1 MSDILKVIKEIGKG
15 RNLEMNLPKY
25 MNFMMSAYYRNSSI
39 RLAMN
44 YYTYLT
50 MEQEEEQSPE
60 WIALTTRLDKV
71 IKDTILSE
79 FNGMVLEEAVK
90 EMDGIRNQLIADTKM
105 VTLYADQFQI
115 YEYILN
121 RMEGRFEEVEA
132 LPLNYSDDKFV
143 QRLLDY
149 MMQDQDR
156 SVISQKITE
165 IVSTLPVR
173 LTKQRYYEIVK
184 DSFLLFVGSERQ
196 ALEDHVFM
204 LKSSAA
210 LLPPETETDRIRY
223 QEMDAFLKELKE
235 IDWDVLTLEQYQA
248 IQKKLCQVSAEIDR
262 ITNLSTLLIEVI
274 NDVYILLLSMPYALT
289 EVEEAAICKEIMRR
303 SQAVSKHSEKEEG
316 LFALF
321 EQLEGKQ
328 ERISEQLTV
337 NASLLDSLEQQKELI
352 ESIMLDKIYCSLLR
366 IEKLASTSHFI
377 ELDAVTD
384 RTIVDHDYA
393 EQRAHEVIGE
403 FAACFKECS
412 RRKIRSIMAAS
423 MMALPIFFK
432 NIEELKEY
440 AKTALCSCSDAEE
453 KRSSVILLKTIME
466 NLPNQIEKE

>member
-196 ALEDHVFM
+196 ALEDRVFM

-235 IDWDVLTLEQYQA
+235 IDWDVLTLEQY
-248 IQKKLCQVSAEIDR
+248 
-262 ITNLSTLLIEVI
+262 LSLIHI
-274 NDVYILLLSMPYALT
+274 
-289 EVEEAAICKEIMRR
+289 
-303 SQAVSKHSEKEEG
+303 
-316 LFALF
+316 
-321 EQLEGKQ
+321 
-328 ERISEQLTV
+328 
-337 NASLLDSLEQQKELI
+337 
-352 ESIMLDKIYCSLLR
+352 
-366 IEKLASTSHFI
+366 
-377 ELDAVTD
+377 
-384 RTIVDHDYA
+384 
-393 EQRAHEVIGE
+393 
-403 FAACFKECS
+403 
-412 RRKIRSIMAAS
+412 
-423 MMALPIFFK
+423 
-432 NIEELKEY
+432 
-440 AKTALCSCSDAEE
+440 
-453 KRSSVILLKTIME
+453 
-466 NLPNQIEKE
+466 

>member
-25 MNFMMSAYYRNSSI
+25 MNYMMSAYYRNSSI

-50 MEQEEEQSPE
+50 MEQEEEQSSE
-60 WIALTTRLDKV
+60 WTALTARLDKV
-71 IKDTILSE
+71 IKSTILSE
-79 FNGMVLEEAVK
+79 FDGTILEEAVK
-90 EMDGIRNQLIADTKM
+90 EIDSIRNQLIADTKT

-121 RMEGRFEEVEA
+121 RMEGRFEEAEA

-143 QRLLDY
+143 QRLLEY

-210 LLPPETETDRIRY
+210 LLLPETESDPIRY
-223 QEMDAFLKELKE
+223 QEMDVFLKELKE
-235 IDWDVLTLEQYQA
+235 VDWDALTLEQYQM
-248 IQKKLCQVSAEIDR
+248 IQKKLYQVSTEIDR

-289 EVEEAAICKEIMRR
+289 EAEEAATCKEIMRR
-303 SQAVSKHSEKEEG
+303 SQTVSDHSEEEE

-337 NASLLDSLEQQKELI
+337 NASLLDSLEQQKELM
-352 ESIMLDKIYCSLLR
+352 ESIMLDKIYHSLLR

-377 ELDAVTD
+377 ELDAAVD

-403 FAACFKECS
+403 FAECFKGCS
-412 RRKIRSIMAAS
+412 RRKIRSMMAAS

-432 NIEELKEY
+432 NADELKEY
-440 AKTALCSCSDAEE
+440 AKTALSSCSDAEE

-466 NLPNQIEKE
+466 SLPNQMEKE